1 MDVVF
6 KFSKLWCSGVKITL
20 TLLSNLVITI
30 NVTFKRLCFI
40 SVIVVS
46 SNISCNPWHKSSGIL
61 RLSDKFAVWNK
72 NVSFGPLLSFE
83 NVYFW
88 NALQSRVC
96 FVSKHLQLELDS
108 TLSQSWI
115 EFWNW
120 IWNFLFEIQCL
131 TLTWIN
137 LSWLFKSTGCT
148 AE

>member
-1 MDVVF
+1 M
-6 KFSKLWCSGVKITL
+6 
-20 TLLSNLVITI
+20 
-30 NVTFKRLCFI
+30 
-40 SVIVVS
+40 
-46 SNISCNPWHKSSGIL
+46 
-61 RLSDKFAVWNK
+61 WNK

-137 LSWLFKSTGCT
+137 LSWLFKSTVQIWAQLNIRNLVKKYPVLQVRNWICLGQDSWFVMKSSRLCQVSLLWKFELNWT
-148 AE
+148 SGTLSRITLSSK